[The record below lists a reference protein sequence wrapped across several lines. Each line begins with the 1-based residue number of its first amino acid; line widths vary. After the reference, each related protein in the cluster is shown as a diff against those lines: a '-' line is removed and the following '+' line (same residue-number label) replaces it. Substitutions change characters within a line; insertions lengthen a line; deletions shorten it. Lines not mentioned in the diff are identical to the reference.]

1 MMHLSVLSIQIGI
14 LLSMTGSHGI
24 WGFVVPRPPPA
35 GVVTVLGQWGSGPV
49 ALSASASS
57 SSAESEKTTKAD
69 TATATTTTSKDDDP
83 AEHMYDVP
91 DHCYVIYPPHA
102 HDAKEEPPTVVCTN
116 DPEEFA
122 WFNGLDVEDLIPTD
136 AGTSEQALECH
147 EGASPRGIPEWECTV
162 AAPAATKQEEDAT
175 KKDAKEDAKQ

>member
-1 MMHLSVLSIQIGI
+1 MRLSVLSIQIGI

-35 GVVTVLGQWGSGPV
+35 GVVTVLGQQGSGPV

-69 TATATTTTSKDDDP
+69 TATATTTTTCKEDDP

-102 HDAKEEPPTVVCTN
+102 HAAKEEPPTVVCTN

-162 AAPAATKQEEDAT
+162 AAPAATKQEEEAT
-175 KKDAKEDAKQ
+175 K